1 MKTNLRIDKVLE
13 FIPTGSTVAD
23 IGCDHGYVLIKGV
36 IEGKVVRGIGVDV
49 SKGPC
54 QQAIS
59 NLEEYRVQEKIE
71 IRLGDGL
78 KAINEDECDIC
89 VIGGMG
95 GRLIT
100 NILEDNIKKSKSFK
114 RLILQPMNSERILRK
129 FLIDNDWTIINEEI
143 LISDRLY
150 LYIVAEKGNIK
161 VDDDFIYDIGPIL
174 AIKNDKN
181 NDGRNQYIQEKI
193 LKLEKILLNMNKGK
207 ENDEHRVKEIEK
219 LIEKWRCYL
228 EN

>member
-13 FIPTGSTVAD
+13 FIPKDSTVAD

-36 IEGKVVRGIGVDV
+36 IEGKISKGIGVDV
-49 SKGPC
+49 SKGPF

-59 NLEEYRVQEKIE
+59 NLEEYSVQENIE

-78 KAINEDECDIC
+78 KPINEDECDIC

-100 NILEDNIKKSKSFK
+100 SILEENLKKSQSFK
-114 RLILQPMNSERILRK
+114 RLVLQPMNSERILRR
-129 FLIDNDWTIINEEI
+129 FLIENDWTIIDEEI
-143 LISDRLY
+143 LILDRLY

-161 VDDDFIYDIGPIL
+161 VDEDFIYDIGPIL
-174 AIKNDKN
+174 ATKKNK
-181 NDGRNQYIQEKI
+181 GRNKYIEEKI
-193 LKLEKILLNMNKGK
+193 FKLHNILININKGK
-207 ENDEHRVKEIEK
+207 ENDEYRVKEIEE
-219 LIEKWRCYL
+219 LIEKWRNYL

>member
-13 FIPTGSTVAD
+13 FIPTESTVAD

-36 IEGKVVRGIGVDV
+36 IEGKISQGVGVDV
-49 SKGPC
+49 SKGPL

-59 NLEEYRVQEKIE
+59 NLEEYKVQEKIE

-78 KAINEDECDIC
+78 KPINEGECDIC

-100 NILEDNIKKSKSFK
+100 NILEDNLEKSRSFK

-129 FLIDNDWTIINEEI
+129 FLINNEWTIIEEEI
-143 LISDRLY
+143 LILDRLY
-150 LYIVAEKGNIK
+150 LYIVAEKGNMK
-161 VDDDFIYDIGPIL
+161 VDNDFIYDIGPIL
-174 AIKNDKN
+174 STKNSGGRDK
-181 NDGRNQYIQEKI
+181 YIQEKI
-193 LKLEKILLNMNKGK
+193 SKLQHILLNINKGK
-207 ENDEHRVKEIEK
+207 ENDEHKVNEIEK
-219 LIEKWRCYL
+219 LIEKWRSYL

>member
-1 MKTNLRIDKVLE
+1 MKTNQRIDKVLE
-13 FIPTGSTVAD
+13 FIPFGSTVAD

-36 IEGKVVRGIGVDV
+36 IDGRINHGIGVDV
-49 SKGPC
+49 SKGPF

-78 KAINEDECDIC
+78 KPIVEGECDIC

-95 GRLIT
+95 GRLIR
-100 NILEDNIKKSKSFK
+100 NILEENTKKSKSFK
-114 RLILQPMNSERILRK
+114 RLVLQPMNSERTLRQ

-143 LISDRLY
+143 LVLDRLY
-150 LYIVAEKGNIK
+150 LYIVAEKGNMK
-161 VDDDFIYDIGPIL
+161 VDNDFIFDIGPIL
-174 AIKNDKN
+174 ATIKDNGRDKYIEEKIFKLQNILLSIKKGKKNDE
-181 NDGRNQYIQEKI
+181 I
-193 LKLEKILLNMNKGK
+193 
-207 ENDEHRVKEIEK
+207 RVKEIEE
-219 LIEKWRCYL
+219 LIRKWRSYL

>member
-13 FIPTGSTVAD
+13 YIPTDSTVAD

-36 IEGKVVRGIGVDV
+36 IEGKISQGIGIDV
-49 SKGPC
+49 SKGPF

-78 KAINEDECDIC
+78 KPINEGECDIC

-100 NILEDNIKKSKSFK
+100 KILEDNLEKSRSFK
-114 RLILQPMNSERILRK
+114 RLILQPMNSERILRQ
-129 FLIDNDWTIINEEI
+129 FLINNEWTIIDEKI
-143 LISDRLY
+143 LNLDRLY
-150 LYIVAEKGNIK
+150 LYIVAEKGNME
-161 VDDDFIYDIGPIL
+161 VDNNFIYDIGPIL
-174 AIKNDKN
+174 ATNKD
-181 NDGRNQYIQEKI
+181 DGRNQYINEKI
-193 LKLEKILLNMNKGK
+193 SKLQNILLNIKKGK
-207 ENDEHRVKEIEK
+207 ENDKSRLKEIEE
-219 LIEKWRCYL
+219 LIEKWRSYL